1 MGYSRGEFR
10 PRARH
15 DACRDGSIGPEFVL
29 GYTAATLGG
38 GEATTMIFDPIY
50 IFVVLLPTL
59 AITGWAAWRVRATYA
74 KWAKVDS
81 GINLN
86 AFDFARRLL
95 DRQGLTDVRIEPTP
109 GQLTDHYDPRGKVL
123 RVSQQVAD
131 ANALTTSGLAVAAP
145 DRLSV
150 AAAAVIAHEVGH
162 AVQDHNGEP
171 AMKLRQAIVP
181 AAQFGSGIAP
191 WLVIAG
197 VWFQITGLA
206 LVGLIG
212 FAAAVIFTF
221 ATLPVEIGASGK
233 ALAFVNT
240 LGLSGERQDGARDVL
255 KAAAWTYV
263 AGALTALLTFL
274 YYAWLVF
281 GRRD

>member
-1 MGYSRGEFR
+1 MLFDPLY
-10 PRARH
+10 
-15 DACRDGSIGPEFVL
+15 IVL
-29 GYTAATLGG
+29 LVVTLG
-38 GEATTMIFDPIY
+38 
-50 IFVVLLPTL
+50 
-59 AITGWAAWRVRATYA
+59 ITGWAAWRVKSTYA
-74 KWAKVDS
+74 RWSKVDS
-81 GINLN
+81 GINAD

-95 DRQGLTDVRIEPTP
+95 DRQGLHDVKIEPTP

-123 RVSQQVAD
+123 RVSTQVAD
-131 ANALTTSGLAVAAP
+131 ASALTTAGVVSSGP
-145 DRLSV
+145 RLSV

-162 AVQDHNGEP
+162 ALQDHAGEP

-191 WLVIAG
+191 WLIIIG
-197 VWFQITGLA
+197 FWTQLTGLA

-212 FAAAVIFTF
+212 FAGAVLFTF

-233 ALAFVNT
+233 ALAFVNG
-240 LGLSGERQDGARDVL
+240 LGMVGEKEKGARDVL

-274 YYAWLVF
+274 YYAWLIF